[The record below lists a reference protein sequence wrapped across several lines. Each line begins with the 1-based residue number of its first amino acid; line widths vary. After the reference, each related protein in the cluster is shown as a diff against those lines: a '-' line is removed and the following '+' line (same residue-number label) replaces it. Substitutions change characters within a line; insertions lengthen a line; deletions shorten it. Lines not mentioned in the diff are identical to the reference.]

1 MYQVDF
7 LYCNLGLA
15 DFRLCQKEITELYL
29 LDEMAPHSIFS
40 FQFHLGGFIHMCI
53 TLGNGEQVGAP
64 MGIIYGALLFRGTH

>member
-1 MYQVDF
+1 MYQGNF
-7 LYCNLGLA
+7 LYCNPGLA
-15 DFRLCQKEITELYL
+15 DFRLCRKVITELYL

-64 MGIIYGALLFRGTH
+64 MGIIYGAPLFRGTH